1 MRFNS
6 NVLAFWSKRTCVSNK
21 THLRLN
27 LNALTFLE
35 ALFFICF
42 TRLICLG
49 ILRRQYAELL
59 LKALGKIAGRAES
72 YPVGHFRHVQFS
84 VLKKL
89 RSPLQTN
96 GTDKFRRSLSGNS
109 LQLSVRF
116 IRLIPISVLNCSTL
130 YSELSICSS
139 INFRA
144 FWSNCSSIEVIVM
157 RLGLT
162 RSVLRNSFFRPSC
175 CSISCLIRTS
185 STSKLKGL
193 DI

>member
-1 MRFNS
+1 M
-6 NVLAFWSKRTCVSNK
+6 
-21 THLRLN
+21 N

-109 LQLSVRF
+109 LQLAVKIHAAHSHIGTELFYIIFRIINMF
-116 IRLIPISVLNCSTL
+116 FYQFQSLLKQLLIN
-130 YSELSICSS
+130 
-139 INFRA
+139 
-144 FWSNCSSIEVIVM
+144 
-157 RLGLT
+157 
-162 RSVLRNSFFRPSC
+162 
-175 CSISCLIRTS
+175 
-185 STSKLKGL
+185 
-193 DI
+193 